1 MIQSPHQR
9 VFSIAPDLSKLR
21 VFGCPAYAFVDP
33 SLRTKLDD
41 RAVEGIYVGHEENSS
56 AYLIYQPSTNKLIR
70 SGQVRFTED
79 LELLGKA
86 VSSNHFQEDAK
97 VDLLDM
103 DKDWS
108 TLPSTFIDTEY
119 LTDINRIVDH
129 SIYYSQDDEETY
141 GIVKITTSSHPQGCW
156 VYFRSLFHPSSP
168 SNCSA
173 MWEKYITSQVVK
185 NTSINQFYPI
195 FTRVNVRTDRRHS
208 VPLPAYIV
216 STDSVVRDGKRY
228 PYGVGFVDNNHEPQ
242 DVQAWQV
249 AFPDIAM
256 ATKAGPDGKK
266 LVNVNLNHFEEP
278 RSYRHA
284 CTVEDSEQW
293 IAAT

>member
-1 MIQSPHQR
+1 MDMAVWVKNRTPSASNKEGVSPFQML
-9 VFSIAPDLSKLR
+9 FNKPPDLSKLR

-119 LTDINRIVDH
+119 LTDI
-129 SIYYSQDDEETY
+129 S
-141 GIVKITTSSHPQGCW
+141 
-156 VYFRSLFHPSSP
+156 F
-168 SNCSA
+168 
-173 MWEKYITSQVVK
+173 
-185 NTSINQFYPI
+185 
-195 FTRVNVRTDRRHS
+195 
-208 VPLPAYIV
+208 
-216 STDSVVRDGKRY
+216 
-228 PYGVGFVDNNHEPQ
+228 
-242 DVQAWQV
+242 
-249 AFPDIAM
+249 
-256 ATKAGPDGKK
+256 KK
-266 LVNVNLNHFEEP
+266 
-278 RSYRHA
+278 
-284 CTVEDSEQW
+284 
-293 IAAT
+293 